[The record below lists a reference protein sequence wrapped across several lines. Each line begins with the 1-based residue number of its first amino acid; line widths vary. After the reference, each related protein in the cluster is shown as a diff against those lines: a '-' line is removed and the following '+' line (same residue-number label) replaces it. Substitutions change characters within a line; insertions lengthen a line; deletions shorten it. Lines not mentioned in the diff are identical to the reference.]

1 MRIYDKAGGKPLPD
15 LDAATLTSL
24 GEWCTQSRLRSDN
37 ARNAIERDCMA
48 DLRQYSGIPAVA
60 ERNLPIDGAP
70 NIEITI
76 GALCVE
82 TIYASFIEL
91 VTQAPQ
97 LVTVIPRKGFEDGTD
112 AFQDFIDWG
121 CRESFNVEQA
131 INVGPFECVQLGT
144 MAYYIPYVEKI
155 RYTDTAKIIDRG
167 PRIIPLVFEDFH
179 LPEGSQGDIQTDP
192 WVEMDIWVSGQ
203 NDLRQRARSS
213 KWNYFDVSRVTR
225 AADIPELTQRRYDV
239 SRDQSNPTA
248 EGNLYHLCY
257 RCAEYDIDD
266 DGINEEIEIIWD
278 KTSGNVLDVRYP
290 RYQVRPFEMAVYQIR
305 NRVAWGLGVQRMC
318 APYEEEITVIHN
330 ERTLNMRLANS
341 RIWKASRTI
350 AAFLTRLWPGKV
362 VEVSRQDEFSG
373 EAMADIY
380 PSSEAGEMMTLS
392 IVERRTGISDQGS
405 AGAQRIGTRTPAT
418 STLGFMQEKNRRF
431 TPPFRNMR
439 NCLSAAIRQCVYR
452 VQERVKLKDKAAIED
467 VINVLGH
474 EKGLKFLDLCE
485 RVDNLIDAYDLQIT
499 ASSVS
504 ANREADRQNFVM
516 LLNLWQAFQKQRVE
530 LKQFETMAPTQELKA
545 TAEAIEKSGLRLL
558 RRIMRTFETISDVDA
573 YLGEVQEM
581 GDMGGGLPPEAQ
593 QGLQALVG
601 MLQQAAQRRG
611 PEGGPEAPPELGNSG
626 AQVGGAPGGPPPMA
640 NGGAPVQ

>member
-1 MRIYDKAGGKPLPD
+1 MRIYDKSGGKPLPD
-15 LDAATLTSL
+15 LDAATLKAL
-24 GEWCTQSRLRSDN
+24 GEWCTQTRLRSDN
-37 ARNAIERDCMA
+37 ARNAYERDCMA
-48 DLRQYSGIPAVA
+48 DLRQYAGIPTVG
-60 ERNLPIDGAP
+60 ERNIPIDNAP

-97 LVTVIPRKGFEDGTD
+97 LVTVIPRKGYEDYAD
-112 AFQDFIDWG
+112 AVQDFIDWG
-121 CRESFNVEQA
+121 CREAFNLEQV
-131 INVGPFECVQLGT
+131 INVAPFECVQLGT
-144 MAYYIPYVEKI
+144 MAVYIPYAEKI
-155 RYTDTAKIIDRG
+155 RVTDTMKVIDRG
-167 PRIIPLVFEDFH
+167 PRCIPLVLEDFH

-192 WVEMDIWVSGQ
+192 WVEMDIWVSGE
-203 NDLRQRARSS
+203 NDLRQRAKFS

-290 RYQVRPFEMAVYQIR
+290 TYQTRPFEMAVYQIR

-318 APYEEEITVIHN
+318 APYEEEISLIHN

-350 AAFLTRLWPGKV
+350 AAFLTKLWPGKV

-405 AGAQRIGTRTPAT
+405 SAGQRIGTRTPGM
-418 STLGFMQEKNRRF
+418 STLSFMQEKNRRF

-439 NCLSAAIRQCVYR
+439 NCLSAAVRQCIYR
-452 VQERVKLKDKAAIED
+452 VQERVRLKDKDAIAD
-467 VINVLGH
+467 VINVLGQ
-474 EKGLKFLDLCE
+474 EKGLRFLDLCE
-485 RVDNLIDAYDLQIT
+485 TKDNLIDAFDVQIT
-499 ASSVS
+499 AASVS

-530 LKQFETMAPTQELKA
+530 LKQFETMAPTQELKELA
-545 TAEAIEKSGLRLL
+545 AAIEKSGLKLL

-573 YLGEVQEM
+573 YLAEVKGME
-581 GDMGGGLPPEAQ
+581 DMAGNLPPEAQ
-593 QGLQALVG
+593 QGLQALAG
-601 MLQQAAQRRG
+601 LLQQAAQQRG
-611 PEGGPEAPPELGNSG
+611 PEQGGEMNM
-626 AQVGGAPGGPPPMA
+626 QGGTITGGPPPMTD
-640 NGGAPVQ
+640 GAAMQ